1 MNILKNITTILPS
14 LWTSI
19 WGGGGVGGGHSVS
32 QTQFLEFT
40 LFSEHIFLNHIYSSH
55 AISNF
60 YRLLITFANSLD
72 LNQDRPKV
80 DPDLG
85 PNCLTL

>member
-1 MNILKNITTILPS
+1 MTSEHSEKYYNNTTILMDKHM
-14 LWTSI
+14 
-19 WGGGGVGGGHSVS
+19 GGHSVS